1 MQSLSVVME
10 NYLAT
15 KSALSGK
22 ARNANTPDQ
31 ISISKTLPQ
40 FFIDILER
48 LERRGAFKVEGS
60 YGQGN
65 IAGVPWIGVFNL
77 EITTSAQNGY
87 YIVLLFSEDM
97 KSCYLSLNQGVT
109 TLKNAYGVEVALHK
123 LRGAAEL
130 ALEAFVPAAGTVK
143 GPIDLKASRA
153 LGKGYERG
161 AIESFRYDFS
171 ALPTPDSLEL
181 DFRSLLG
188 HYDTLANKV
197 GPSLQALVPVNE
209 TQFQKAVLEKATAT
223 TKKDCPPFVEPPGGV
238 PVLPKRGNGGSWK
251 YPRDPLVA
259 AEAVK
264 SAEYRCEL
272 FPEHQTFKSSSKNV
286 PYVEA
291 HHLIPLSR
299 QADFQFSLDI
309 TANIIAL
316 CPTCHQ
322 RLHHGHASER
332 RSPLRRLLSQR
343 KDRLQEK
350 QIFIEEEILLHIYS
364 NDILDNED

>member
-1 MQSLSVVME
+1 M
-10 NYLAT
+10 
-15 KSALSGK
+15 
-22 ARNANTPDQ
+22 
-31 ISISKTLPQ
+31 
-40 FFIDILER
+40 
-48 LERRGAFKVEGS
+48 
-60 YGQGN
+60 
-65 IAGVPWIGVFNL
+65 
-77 EITTSAQNGY
+77 
-87 YIVLLFSEDM
+87 
-97 KSCYLSLNQGVT
+97 
-109 TLKNAYGVEVALHK
+109 
-123 LRGAAEL
+123 
-130 ALEAFVPAAGTVK
+130 PAAGTVK